1 MKITKFNLL
10 FSSVLFSSALVVYF
24 FAIAPSNESA
34 RLWTRYSAHL
44 SFLYLIAAYSVSRL
58 RVIFNLEAINSLAIN
73 RRYLGLGFSISHSI
87 HLVALIYFFYVSNE
101 NPGIV
106 SIIGGGLGYLL
117 MYAMTLT
124 STDAM
129 VKRIGIKHWKILHT
143 IGINYLVV
151 IFFYTFVGSIIG
163 TSAYSIYTIYVL
175 AILLIWTLK
184 IVKFKKLLKIST

>member
-1 MKITKFNLL
+1 MKITKFNVLL
-10 FSSVLFSSALVVYF
+10 SSVLFSFALVVYF

-34 RLWTRYSAHL
+34 RLWARYSAHL
-44 SFLYLIAAYSVSRL
+44 SFLYLITAYSISTL
-58 RVIFNLEAINSLAIN
+58 RAIFNLDVINNLAIK

-101 NPGIV
+101 NPAIV

-129 VKRIGIKHWKILHT
+129 VKRIGIRYWKMLHI
-143 IGINYLVV
+143 IGINYLMV

-163 TSAYSIYTIYVL
+163 TTAYSMYTIYVL

-184 IVKFKKLLKIST
+184 IIKFKKS